1 MTIEV
6 DLTAEE
12 FKRFSLFD
20 TFRRRKM
27 WRSPVTFASILSFC
41 ALICY
46 LMHHVEGAVM
56 LGSVLLLVG
65 LGMPITYFTAFFTSL
80 NKQARTLGL
89 PKVVYSLCLTEKS
102 NGIAIE
108 NDHEQADYKWKD
120 VYHVYRGKTAT
131 YLFMTPTRA
140 FILPHS
146 CIEEGAD
153 ALWQLVEKK
162 VSPKQRT
169 VVCK

>member
-6 DLTAEE
+6 NLTAEE

-27 WRSPVTFASILSFC
+27 WRAPVTFASILSVS
-41 ALICY
+41 ALICFI
-46 LMHHVEGAVM
+46 MHQVEGAVM

-65 LGMPITYFTAFFTSL
+65 LGMPISYFTAFFTSL
-80 NKQARTLGL
+80 GRQVQSLGL
-89 PKVVYSLCLTEKS
+89 PKKVYALYLTEKS

-108 NDHEQADYKWKD
+108 NDREHADYKWKD
-120 VYHVYRGKTAT
+120 VFHVYRYKTAT
-131 YLFMTPTRA
+131 YLFMTPDRA

-146 CIEEGAD
+146 CVDAGAD
-153 ALWQLVEKK
+153 ALWQFMEKK
-162 VSPKQRT
+162 LPAGKCT
-169 VVCK
+169 VLK

>member
-6 DLTAEE
+6 NLTADE
-12 FKRFSLFD
+12 FRRFSLFD

-27 WRSPVTFASILSFC
+27 WRAPVTFASILSFC

-46 LMHHVEGAVM
+46 LMNHVEGAVM

-65 LGMPITYFTAFFTSL
+65 LGMPVSYFVAFFTSL
-80 NKQARTLGL
+80 TRQVQSLGL
-89 PKVVYSLCLTEKS
+89 PKKVYTLYLTEKS

-108 NDHEQADYKWKD
+108 NDHEHADYKWKD
-120 VYHVYRGKTAT
+120 VHHVYRSKTAT
-131 YLFMTPTRA
+131 YLFMTPERA

-146 CIEEGAD
+146 CVDEGAD
-153 ALWQLVEKK
+153 ALRQLLEKK
-162 VSPKQRT
+162 LPAGKYT
-169 VVCK
+169 VL

>member
-6 DLTAEE
+6 NLTADE

-41 ALICY
+41 ALICFI
-46 LMHHVEGAVM
+46 MHHVEGAVM

-65 LGMPITYFTAFFTSL
+65 LGMPISYFTAFFTSL
-80 NKQARTLGL
+80 GRQVQSLGL
-89 PKVVYSLCLTEKS
+89 PKKVYALYLTEKS

-108 NDHEQADYKWKD
+108 NDREHADYKWKD
-120 VYHVYRGKTAT
+120 VFHVYRCKTAT
-131 YLFMTPTRA
+131 YLFMTPDRA

-146 CIEEGAD
+146 CVDGGAD
-153 ALWQLVEKK
+153 ALWQLMEKK
-162 VSPKQRT
+162 LPAGKCT
-169 VVCK
+169 VLK

>member
-6 DLTAEE
+6 NLTAEE

-27 WRSPVTFASILSFC
+27 WRAPVTFASILSFC

-65 LGMPITYFTAFFTSL
+65 LGMPISYFVAFFISL
-80 NKQARTLGL
+80 ARQVQSLGL
-89 PKVVYSLCLTEKS
+89 PKKVYALYLTEKS

-108 NDHEQADYKWKD
+108 NDHEHADYKWKD
-120 VYHVYRGKTAT
+120 VFHVYRCKSAT
-131 YLFMTPTRA
+131 YLFMTPERA

-146 CIEEGAD
+146 CVDEGAD
-153 ALWQLVEKK
+153 ALRHLMEKK
-162 VSPKQRT
+162 LPAGKYT
-169 VVCK
+169 VLK

>member
-6 DLTAEE
+6 NLTAEE

-27 WRSPVTFASILSFC
+27 CRAPVTFASILSFC

-65 LGMPITYFTAFFTSL
+65 LGMPISYFVAFFTSL
-80 NKQARTLGL
+80 HKQVKTLGL
-89 PKVVYSLCLTEKS
+89 PKKVYALCLTPKA

-108 NDHEQADYKWKD
+108 NDHEHADYAWKD
-120 VYHVYRGKTAT
+120 VYHVYRSKTAT
-131 YLFMTPTRA
+131 YLFMAPTRA

-146 CIEEGAD
+146 CVEEGAD
-153 ALWQLVEKK
+153 ALWQLMEKK
-162 VSPKQRT
+162 LPAGKYT
-169 VVCK
+169 VLK